1 MGICNKIAGILAPV
15 LIGTLVL
22 HGIGDLS
29 AQVADADHDQG
40 RLLDRF
46 AAKIHAPTWRW
57 PAAAGAGGRRA
68 VLAAAGVQAVRSQ
81 RRAGASGAGK
91 PASAPASSSSRTC
104 GWACCACSS
113 TWAWR

>member
-1 MGICNKIAGILAPV
+1 MGICNKIAGILAPL

-29 AQVADADHDQG
+29 AQVADADPDQG

-57 PAAAGAGGRRA
+57 PA
-68 VLAAAGVQAVRSQ
+68 SCWCWP
-81 RRAGASGAGK
+81 S
-91 PASAPASSSSRTC
+91 
-104 GWACCACSS
+104 ACCSRRCRS
-113 TWAWR
+113 